1 MAPSHKHFKFC
12 LPQMPCDNAHVFLL
26 VLRSWCLLHSESRAV
41 VKAQFHNVF
50 KLTVKDGINCDAPR
64 VAGFSFL
71 KSVLCVSNFFVN
83 STLGAGS

>member
-1 MAPSHKHFKFC
+1 MKGVITSRDNQLSVAPSHKHFKFC

-50 KLTVKDGINCDAPR
+50 KLTVKDGLNE
-64 VAGFSFL
+64 SWY
-71 KSVLCVSNFFVN
+71 
-83 STLGAGS
+83 